1 MKTLK
6 QYITEDGKMVG
17 TPEVNSVED
26 GNIGV
31 HNISNQKLLSRQ
43 SGRVTSSANTERRR
57 VKNWKLKRNEKI
69 HWIEFTGSVGPCH
82 IIYSCFRRRE
92 ATCYCGRSYD
102 FTAADG
108 SSCLGLGWSRRNCD
122 GRGKL
127 GPKNHDNYW
136 RQRKMESFP
145 EDSVTWRPSQPQDQ
159 WPKKNN
165 SQFTKEETCLLMLF
179 RY

>member
-57 VKNWKLKRNEKI
+57 VKN
-69 HWIEFTGSVGPCH
+69 
-82 IIYSCFRRRE
+82 
-92 ATCYCGRSYD
+92 
-102 FTAADG
+102 
-108 SSCLGLGWSRRNCD
+108 
-122 GRGKL
+122 
-127 GPKNHDNYW
+127 
-136 RQRKMESFP
+136 
-145 EDSVTWRPSQPQDQ
+145 
-159 WPKKNN
+159 
-165 SQFTKEETCLLMLF
+165 
-179 RY
+179 